1 MPSESK
7 SCTIKFS
14 HKLRSTQYL
23 VKYLGQIFRAIV
35 LFVFSFS
42 MVSCVGKE
50 DAHTMFVSLEPG
62 ETNVT
67 FTNTLEQSEDFNII
81 EYLYFYN
88 GGGVAAGDIN
98 NDGLADLYFTANQR
112 SNKLFLNKGDFVFED
127 ITEDA
132 GVSGV
137 GNWNTGTAMADVNG
151 DGYLDIFVCGVG
163 NYKKFNGRNQL
174 LINNGDLTFSDR
186 TEEYGLAFQGFSTHA
201 AFFDYDNDGDLD
213 MYLLNHSVHTA
224 RSYGHSR
231 LRNQSDPYAGDKLY
245 RNDLIPSGKA
255 RFTEVTSRAGI
266 HNSQIAYGLGVG
278 ISDLNNDGFADIYV
292 SNDFHENDYLYINQG
307 DGTFLE
313 TLPSS
318 VPHVSRFSMG
328 NDIADV
334 NNDGLQDIVTLD
346 MLPRDEAVI
355 KTTAGEEPYDIYQFK
370 LRFGYHHQFARNTLQ
385 LNRGLDNDG
394 NLLFSDIG
402 ALAGVE
408 ASDWSWAPLLADFD
422 NDGYKDLFIANGIA
436 TRPNDLDYI
445 NFISSDSAQRY
456 YGYETFIENMPS
468 GKVPNLFFRN
478 TGDLRFQDVSAE
490 WAGPEPSLSTGAAY
504 ADLDNDGDLDLV
516 INNVNDAAQIYQNQ
530 TNKNDGWL
538 QIAFDGNAA
547 NRYGIGAK
555 IIVYAADKTFSQEQ
569 HLSRGWQSSISP
581 VMHIGI
587 GKAVVDSVIVIW
599 PGGKY
604 QALTRVA
611 RNKPLV
617 VSHKNAKAQWSY
629 GKPRQKHEPLLKSN
643 IGPFVHRE
651 NDFNAFN
658 QEKLIPHMI
667 STQGPRLAVGDVNGD
682 GLQDFFAGGAEGQSG
697 ELFLQ
702 NRRGD
707 FVRSTQPSFETD
719 SASEDTGCAFFD
731 ADGNGTLD
739 LLVASGGQEFR
750 GQDVRLLPRLY
761 LNDGSGKFRRAR
773 KNLPDIFVN
782 ASCVETADFDGD
794 RDQDVFIGGRVVAG
808 NYGQSPRSFLLTNN
822 GDGTFEDE
830 SHRLSSSDTK
840 YSPGLV
846 TDACWDDVNGDG
858 RPDLIMVG
866 EWMPVTIL
874 LQDAGWKFV
883 DKTMEYGMA
892 HTNGWWNTIHAAD
905 LDGDGD
911 NDFVAGNLGTNSRLR
926 ASQQQPVS
934 LYAGDMD
941 GNGGTDHLLIYY
953 NQDEEHPFIS
963 RDQLVKQ
970 VPSFKRDFLKYST
983 FRNVKTENIIP
994 TSEAG
999 QYIFKEVFSFSSA
1012 VILADEGK
1020 LITSPLPVEAQMFP
1034 IFAFE
1039 HSDFNGDGNVDLVAA
1054 GNLTAVQPDLGRY
1067 DAGYGLML
1075 LGDGTGNFK
1084 PLSIGTSGFVV
1095 RGEGR
1100 DIAITRSGAG
1110 QELLL
1115 VSRNNDSMMI
1125 FTNSR
1130 ERFSR

>member
-1 MPSESK
+1 
-7 SCTIKFS
+7 
-14 HKLRSTQYL
+14 
-23 VKYLGQIFRAIV
+23 
-35 LFVFSFS
+35 
-42 MVSCVGKE
+42 MVSCVGEE
-50 DAHTMFVSLEPG
+50 DTSTMFVSLEPG
-62 ETNVT
+62 QTNVM
-67 FTNTLEQSEDFNII
+67 FNNALQQSEDFNII

-98 NDGLADLYFTANQR
+98 NDGLTDIYFTANQR
-112 SNKLFLNKGDFVFED
+112 SNKLYLNKGNFVFED
-127 ITEDA
+127 ITEEA
-132 GVSGV
+132 GVAGV
-137 GNWNTGTAMADVNG
+137 GNWKTGTAMADVNG
-151 DGYLDIFVCGVG
+151 DGHLDIFVCGVG

-174 LINNGDLTFSDR
+174 LVNNGDLTFSDK

-245 RNDLIPSGKA
+245 RNDLIPSGKT

-266 HNSQIAYGLGVG
+266 YNSQVAYGLGVG
-278 ISDLNNDGFADIYV
+278 ISDLNNDGFMDIYV
-292 SNDFHENDYLYINQG
+292 SNDFHENDYLYINHG
-307 DGTFLE
+307 DGTFRE
-313 TLPSS
+313 TLSNS

-334 NNDGLQDIVTLD
+334 NNDGLQDIITLD

-385 LNRGLDNDG
+385 LNRGVDNQG
-394 NLLFSDIG
+394 NLLFSDIA

-422 NDGYKDLFIANGIA
+422 NDGNKDLFIANGIV

-468 GKVPNLFFRN
+468 GKVANLFFRN

-490 WAGPEPSLSTGAAY
+490 WTGADRTFSTGAAY

-516 INNVNDAAQIYQNQ
+516 INNVNDRAHLYRNETAN
-530 TNKNDGWL
+530 NDGWL
-538 QIAFDGNAA
+538 QIAFEGAAA
-547 NRYGIGAK
+547 NRCGIGAK
-555 IIVYAADKTFSQEQ
+555 VIVYMGDKTLSQEQ
-569 HLSRGWQSSISP
+569 HLSRGWQSSVSP

-587 GKAVVDSVIVIW
+587 GTSTIDSLTVIW

-604 QALTRVA
+604 QTLTRIA
-611 RNKPLV
+611 KNKRV
-617 VSHKNAKAQWSY
+617 EVHHKNAKAYWTY
-629 GKPRQKHEPLLKSN
+629 GTAHQKHAPLLEVHN
-643 IGPFVHRE
+643 GPFGHRE

-658 QEKLIPHMI
+658 REKLIPHMI

-682 GLQDFFAGGAEGQSG
+682 GLEDFFAGGAAGQSG
-697 ELFLQ
+697 GLFLQ
-702 NRRGD
+702 TDSGD
-707 FVRSTQPSFETD
+707 FAPSSQPSFKTD
-719 SASEDTGCAFFD
+719 SAYEDTDCAFFD

-739 LLVASGGQEFR
+739 LIVASGGQEFTAR
-750 GQDVRLLPRLY
+750 DMRLLPRLY
-761 LNDGSGKFRRAR
+761 LNDGSGKFRRAT

-782 ASCVETADFDGD
+782 ASCVKSADIDGD
-794 RDQDVFIGGRVVAG
+794 SDQDLFIGGRVVAG
-808 NYGQSPRSFLLTNN
+808 NYGESPASFLLINN
-822 GDGTFEDE
+822 GRGVFRNE
-830 SHRLSSSDTK
+830 SHRLPGSDST

-846 TDACWDDVNGDG
+846 TDACWDDINEDG
-858 RPDLIMVG
+858 RPDLVIVG
-866 EWMPVTIL
+866 EWMPVTVL
-874 LQDAGWKFV
+874 LQDAGGKFV
-883 DKTMEYGMA
+883 DKTVEYGMA
-892 HTNGWWNTIHAAD
+892 GTNGWWNTIHAAD
-905 LDGDGD
+905 FDGDGD
-911 NDFVAGNLGTNSRLR
+911 SDFTAGNLGTNSRLR
-926 ASQQQPVS
+926 PTGSEPVS

-941 GNGGTDHLLIYY
+941 GNGGTDHLLTYY
-953 NQDEEHPFIS
+953 NQGEQHPFIS

-994 TSEAG
+994 NKETG
-999 QYIFKEVFSFSSA
+999 RYVYKEVFSFSSA
-1012 VILADEGK
+1012 LITAREGK
-1020 LITSPLPVEAQMFP
+1020 FTISSLPVEAQIFP

-1039 HSDFNGDGNVDLVAA
+1039 DSDFNGDGFMDLVAV

-1067 DAGYGLML
+1067 DAGYGLIL

-1084 PLSIGTSGFVV
+1084 PLSISTSGFVV
-1095 RGEGR
+1095 SGEGR
-1100 DIAITRSGAG
+1100 DIAIARSEAG
-1110 QELLL
+1110 KQLLL
-1115 VSRNNDSMMI
+1115 VSRNNDSMMV
-1125 FTNSR
+1125 FAKSR
-1130 ERFSR
+1130 ARFSH